1 MLFSYISPVDN
12 TTNNVLF
19 LKIKRFIATNFFFQI
34 LPTQYLISCCVQ
46 LQTFRLLKA
55 VLPTGVI
62 NQEQRF
68 AVLQRI
74 FHLLGL
80 TALNCQR
87 DIGYYTGNVF
97 KPALI
102 D

>member
-1 MLFSYISPVDN
+1 M
-12 TTNNVLF
+12 F
-19 LKIKRFIATNFFFQI
+19 LLLQIFFQI
-34 LPTQYLISCCVQ
+34 LPIQYLISCCVQ

-87 DIGYYTGNVF
+87 DIGYYTGNVL
-97 KPALI
+97 KL
-102 D
+102 